1 MTDKEKLIQRI
12 KDVICAGERIPEA
25 DLSLK
30 TRKAEIVL
38 ARSLVIYFLR
48 LFKLGSLSQIGNLF
62 NKDHATVMHS
72 VVMINNR
79 IDTDKLFA
87 ATVKH
92 YKKQILDGELELTPF
107 DNMEVIQVKNKT
119 LTEENIEL
127 ELKVKL
133 LEDNKLLSERNKD
146 LSQIITLAEPNKTL
160 IEENTALKAQ
170 IKLLEDEVF
179 VLQSRLQQV
188 RPAKGESIRPYMGY
202 VPAFR

>member
-30 TRKAEIVL
+30 TTDRKTIGAKQKMSYFMWEMELASKSEIGL
-38 ARSLVIYFLR
+38 HFGIDRT
-48 LFKLGSLSQIGNLF
+48 
-62 NKDHATVMHS
+62 TVHTS
-72 VVMINNR
+72 I
-79 IDTDKLFA
+79 IA
-87 ATVKH
+87 
-92 YKKQILDGELELTPF
+92 
-107 DNMEVIQVKNKT
+107 VKNHIE
-119 LTEENIEL
+119 TEPLYRELMLKYRIEI
-127 ELKVKL
+127 LKAPEKAISI
-133 LEDNKLLSERNKD
+133 EDQNKS
-146 LSQIITLAEPNKTL
+146 L

-179 VLQSRLQQV
+179 LLQSRLQQV

>member
-87 ATVKH
+87 AMVEH
-92 YKKQILDGELELTPF
+92 YRKQILDEQMEVVPF
-107 DNMEVIQVKNKT
+107 DKPELIELKNK
-119 LTEENIEL
+119 
-127 ELKVKL
+127 
-133 LEDNKLLSERNKD
+133 S
-146 LSQIITLAEPNKTL
+146 L

-170 IKLLEDEVF
+170 IKILEDEVF
-179 VLQSRLQQV
+179 RLQSRLQQV

-202 VPAFR
+202 VPAFRQ